1 MAGIMKAKFVTV
13 FVSDQQN
20 ALEFYTNIL
29 GFEKKVDMPVGEFR
43 WLTVVSREGPSDIEI
58 LLEPMAFAPA
68 RVYQK
73 ALYGADVPLT
83 AFTVGDIEKEWE
95 RLTKLGVVFKEKPK
109 QMGPVKIARFDD
121 TCGNYIQLLQPP
133 GGRVL
138 PSENN

>member
-13 FVSDQQN
+13 FVTDQQK

-29 GFEKKVDMPVGEFR
+29 DFEKKVDMPLGEFR
-43 WLTVVSREGPSDIEI
+43 WLTVVSPEGPAEIEV

-68 RVYQK
+68 RVFQK
-73 ALYGADVPLT
+73 ALYDAGVPLT
-83 AFTVGDIEKEWE
+83 AFTVGDIEKEHE
-95 RLTKLGVVFKEKPK
+95 RLTKLGVVFKEMPK

-133 GGRVL
+133 GA
-138 PSENN
+138 